1 MSLKKNLFAALLLSA
16 AAVPAMAAVSVSI
29 GEPGFYGSIDLGGRP
44 PPRVYNVAPV
54 YAGPR
59 VVEAQPMYLR
69 VPPGHQKHW
78 DRNCS
83 RYDACGRPVYFVHED
98 WYHQQYAAR
107 RQDER
112 RHEEMRRRE
121 EQREQWRE
129 NHDRR

>member
-1 MSLKKNLFAALLLSA
+1 MSLKRNLLTALVLSA
-16 AAVPAMAAVSVSI
+16 AAVPAFAAVSVAI
-29 GEPGFYGSIDLGGRP
+29 GEPGFYGSIDLGNRP
-44 PPRVYNVAPV
+44 PPRVYNEQPI

-69 VPPGHQKHW
+69 VPPDHQRHW
-78 DRNCS
+78 DRSCS

-98 WYHQQYAAR
+98 WYHQQYTAR

-112 RHEEMRRRE
+112 RREEMQRREQRRE
-121 EQREQWRE
+121 EWRD